1 MLSATLWLGSPVY
14 RRFAISAAG
23 TSHLGCVR
31 DHNEDVVL
39 MRDDLQLYAVADG
52 AGGHNAGEVA
62 AALAC
67 RSISN
72 YIGATVKQAWAR
84 PMLDS
89 FGVHYNARRLA
100 GAVRKANQDVFQI
113 AHSSAEYRNMVT
125 TVVTA
130 LFCPRHGVAH
140 VAHLGDSRC
149 YRLRGRSLELLTTDH
164 SLLMELLE
172 REPDVDDRILA
183 RMPRNIVTRL
193 LGLEEHPRISFR
205 TVDVAPGDRFLL
217 CSDGLSGMVDPSDL
231 EAALHDPSPPQD
243 TARALIDLALA
254 GGGRDNVSVVIVD
267 ILAEESHERGAEPP
281 AGVSRPHRLDEPP
294 PDVEVVET
302 DPGFDDD
309 LLDRIERM
317 DDLSPRVKETIQD
330 VIKGKG

>member
-1 MLSATLWLGSPVY
+1 MLSATLSVGSPVY
-14 RRFAISAAG
+14 RRFAISAAA
-23 TSHLGCVR
+23 TSHCGCVR

-39 MRDDLQLYAVADG
+39 VRDDLHLYAVADG

-72 YIGATVKQAWAR
+72 YIGATVRQAWAR
-84 PMLDS
+84 PKLDA
-89 FGVHYNARRLA
+89 FGMHYDARRLA
-100 GAVRKANQDVFQI
+100 GAVRKANRDVFEISQ
-113 AHSSAEYRNMVT
+113 SSAEYRNMVT
-125 TVVTA
+125 TVVAA

-149 YRLRGRSLELLTTDH
+149 YRLRGRSLELLTADH

-183 RMPRNIVTRL
+183 SMPRNIVTRV
-193 LGLEEHPRISFR
+193 LGLEKQPRIAFR
-205 TVDVAPGDRFLL
+205 TVDAAPGDRFLL

-231 EAALHDPSPPQD
+231 EAALHDPSPPRD
-243 TARALIDLALA
+243 TARALIELALA
-254 GGGRDNVSVVIVD
+254 GGGRDNVSVVVLD
-267 ILAEESHERGAEPP
+267 ILADENREHSADLP
-281 AGVSRPHRLDEPP
+281 ASVSEPHRLDELA

-302 DPGFDDD
+302 DPDFTVD
-309 LLDRIERM
+309 LLDRIERI
-317 DDLSPRVKETIQD
+317 DDLPPRVKETIQD
-330 VIKGKG
+330 AIKGKG